1 MNPDTFNLE
10 LRRFLKTFGV
20 TAQREIERAVE
31 QGIAAK
37 KLKGTETLKAS
48 AVLEIQGLGRVAL
61 VEGDIALG

>member
-31 QGIAAK
+31 QAIAAK
-37 KLKGTETLKAS
+37 KLTGTETLKAS
-48 AVLEIQGLGRVAL
+48 AALEIQGLGRVAL